1 MTANPLLICPRC
13 GQKNRISA
21 ERDAR
26 SAHCGKCHRALFD
39 AHPIEV
45 DEAAFNRHLKT
56 DELPLL
62 VDVWAPWCGPCRM
75 MAPAFEAASGI
86 LEPEVRLLKLNAD
99 TAPNV
104 SQAFAIRSIPTIL
117 LFHRGRLVS
126 RSSGALTAPQ
136 IVAWTRQHV
145 PARTAA

>member
-1 MTANPLLICPRC
+1 MTTTRLLICPYC
-13 GQKNRISA
+13 GQKNRVSA

-26 SAHCGKCHRALFD
+26 AARCGKCHQALFS
-39 AHPIEV
+39 AQPVEV
-45 DEAAFNRHLKT
+45 DEAAFDRYLKT

-75 MAPAFEAASGI
+75 MGPAFESASGL
-86 LEPEVRLLKLNAD
+86 LEPDVRLLKLNAD

-104 SQAFAIRSIPTIL
+104 SEAFAIRSIPTIL
-117 LFHRGRLVS
+117 LFHKGRLVG

-136 IVAWTRQHV
+136 IVAWTRQHL
-145 PARTAA
+145 PARKAA

>member
-1 MTANPLLICPRC
+1 MLICPHC

-21 ERDAR
+21 ERDAK
-26 SAHCGKCHRALFD
+26 SAHCGKCHQALFD
-39 AHPIEV
+39 GHPVEV
-45 DEAAFNRHLKT
+45 DEAAFNRHLTT

-75 MAPAFEAASGI
+75 MAPAFEAAAGV

-136 IVAWTRQHV
+136 IVAWTRQHL
-145 PARTAA
+145 PARAAA